1 MVIGGGVILD
11 GDFEHP
17 LLGDMSPEE
26 FRAAGYSLIDWIARF
41 LAEIDGYPVFPAVK
55 PGELM
60 SSLPATAPEQG
71 EAMAEI
77 LRDID
82 TLMPFMTHWNHPR
95 FFAYFNSS
103 ASGPGI
109 LADLL
114 TAALSPNAML
124 WQSCPA
130 ATELELVTLGWLRRL
145 LGLPEEHF
153 GVIHDTA
160 STSTLHAVIAAREAA
175 NDLRI
180 RELGMAGRSD
190 LPVLKVYC
198 SEQTHS
204 SFDKAVL
211 SAGLGEASIRRVA
224 VDERFRMRADA
235 FEEALREDLALGA
248 RPICAVATIGTT
260 SCTAVDPVNE
270 IADICERYKVWLHVD
285 AAHAGPIVMLPEMC
299 HLFKGWERADSIVIN
314 PHKWM
319 FIPLD
324 LSVLYTRRR
333 EAFLRAF
340 SFVPEYLR
348 TEQQAENLMDYGIPL
363 GRRFRALKLWFVLRY
378 FGADGI
384 KTRLREHLALARSFA
399 DWIDAQPDFERVA
412 AVPFSTV
419 CFRARPAGVDES
431 TLDALNE
438 RLMHALNATG
448 RLFLS
453 HTRLNGKYVLR
464 LVVSH
469 LRTRS
474 KDIEEAKQL
483 LLERLKEVIKH

>member
-1 MVIGGGVILD
+1 MEKG
-11 GDFEHP
+11 FERP

-26 FRAAGYSLIDWIARF
+26 FRVAGYSLVDWITRF
-41 LAEIDGYPVFPAVK
+41 LSEIGDYPVFPTVK
-55 PGELM
+55 PGEFA
-60 SSLPATAPEQG
+60 SRLPAVAPDQG

-77 LRDID
+77 LKDID
-82 TLMPFMTHWNHPR
+82 SLMPFMTHWNHPR

-130 ATELELVTLGWLRRL
+130 ATELELVTLAWLRGL
-145 LGLPEEHF
+145 LGLPEDYF
-153 GVIHDTA
+153 GIIHDTA

-175 NDLRI
+175 SDLRI
-180 RELGMAGRSD
+180 RELGMAGRGD
-190 LPVLKVYC
+190 LPALRVYC

-224 VDERFRMRADA
+224 VDDLFRMRVDA
-235 FEEALREDLALGA
+235 FEEALREDLASGA
-248 RPICAVATIGTT
+248 RPLCAVATVGTT
-260 SCTAVDPVNE
+260 SCTAIDPVDE
-270 IADICERYKVWLHVD
+270 IASICERYKVWLHVD
-285 AAHAGPIVMLPEMC
+285 AAHAGPVAMLPEAR
-299 HLFKGWERADSIVIN
+299 HLFKGWERADSIVLN

-319 FIPLD
+319 FVPLD

-378 FGADGI
+378 FGADGMAA
-384 KTRLREHLALARSFA
+384 RLREHLALARDFA
-399 DWIDAQPDFERVA
+399 GWIDAQPDFERMA
-412 AVPFSTV
+412 AVPLSTV
-419 CFRARPAGVDES
+419 CFRAHPTGLDES
-431 TLDALNE
+431 ELDALNE
-438 RLMHALNATG
+438 RLMHSLNATG
-448 RLFLS
+448 RIFLS
-453 HTRLNGKYVLR
+453 HTRLNGQYVLR

-469 LRTRS
+469 LRTRDE
-474 KDIEEAKQL
+474 DIAEAERL
-483 LLERLKEVIKH
+483 LLEKLKELRR